1 MTTASG
7 GSIIWKLDI
16 DDKLFNSKLRQAKTN
31 AGILGDDLDGSS
43 KKGSGGLLKMAGVM
57 GVVAGAAQALVTKGI
72 DAISNSVSGAVSRLD
87 TLNNFPKVMGNLGIG
102 ASDAQSQIKRMSD
115 SLTGLPTTLDTAA
128 LAVQRLT
135 SSNGD
140 ITKSTDIF
148 LALNNAVLAGGAPME
163 MQTQATEQ
171 FAQAFA
177 KGKPDMMEWR
187 SMLSAMPA
195 QLNQVATAMGLPS
208 ADALGE
214 KLRTGEISMQQFSDK
229 LIELNSNG
237 PGGLPGF
244 AEQAKNATGG
254 IGTSMEVLKTSI
266 TRGLTGILDS
276 IGTTNITSVIGG
288 IGKSFE
294 GMLKSFGEG
303 AGPGLAIFF
312 QELTKAI
319 QVLSPYLSQIANI
332 FGQVLGSI
340 LSALAPLLPPL
351 AEIIGV
357 IALAF
362 AQLVQAIAP
371 VIVQII
377 NAFIPYLPQLQSM
390 FNRVL
395 QALMPLVP
403 VIVDMFLAFL
413 PLVPVLIDL
422 AMELLPILIKGLEL
436 LVPVIAIAAKFFVMY
451 LKNNIE
457 ITVSAIKAII
467 GVISWLKDET
477 KASVDR
483 MIQSWNMFKQRVT
496 EFVNIGRDIINGIVN
511 GIRNGANQVV
521 ETVKNIAKG
530 AIDAVKNFLGIRSP
544 SKVFA
549 GIGEN
554 MMEGL
559 AVGVQSMT
567 NSTKRAVEGAISTA
581 TGVTTD
587 FGSLA
592 PSNMLDDFSGSE
604 IKPVTVAVNM
614 NNSGIVARSR
624 SDWRDIMKDG
634 IEAVNEELRAK
645 GIAELGG
652 GAVVGGGST
661 L

>member
-1 MTTASG
+1 MATASG

-177 KGKPDMMEWR
+177 KGRPDMMEWR

-208 ADALGE
+208 VDALGE

-276 IGTTNITSVIGG
+276 IGTSNITGLIGG
-288 IGKSFE
+288 LGKSFE
-294 GMLKSFGEG
+294 TMLKSFGEG

-351 AEIIGV
+351 AEIIG
-357 IALAF
+357 IIGLAF
-362 AQLVQAIAP
+362 AELVQAIAP
-371 VIVQII
+371 VITQII
-377 NAFIPYLPQLQSM
+377 NALVPYIPQIVNYFKQWFEAIKPIFPVLGELLLSLVPLIPPLIELALTLLPIMIKGLQLAM
-390 FNRVL
+390 
-395 QALMPLVP
+395 P
-403 VIVDMFLAFL
+403 VIV
-413 PLVPVLIDL
+413 
-422 AMELLPILIKGLEL
+422 
-436 LVPVIAIAAKFFVMY
+436 AIAKLFIEY
-451 LKNNIE
+451 LKKNIE
-457 ITVSAIKAII
+457 ISVVAIRVLVD
-467 GVISWLKDET
+467 VIKWLVGET
-477 KASVDR
+477 KASIDR
-483 MIQSWNMFKQRVT
+483 MIQGWNMFKQRIQD
-496 EFVNIGRDIINGIVN
+496 FVNIGRDIINGIVN
-511 GIRNGANQVV
+511 GIRNGANQVID
-521 ETVKNIAKG
+521 TVKNIARG

-559 AVGVQSMT
+559 AVGVQSMA
-567 NSTKRAVEGAISTA
+567 NSTKRAVEGAVSTA
-581 TGVTTD
+581 TGVTTE

-592 PSNMLDDFSGSE
+592 PNNMLDDFSGSE

-645 GIAELGG
+645 GITELGG